1 MGPFQRLFWESTFN
15 PVMVV
20 AFIALLFFAFTA
32 NSTERVIFLVLAG
45 LLALAEISR
54 ARARGRQSTDDA
66 DATDDTTGTDET
78 PESE

>member
-1 MGPFQRLFWESTFN
+1 MGPLQRLFWESTFN

-66 DATDDTTGTDET
+66 DATDDTAGTDE
-78 PESE
+78 PPGV

>member
-1 MGPFQRLFWESTFN
+1 MGPLQRLFWESTFN

-54 ARARGRQSTDDA
+54 ARARGRQSTDDT
-66 DATDDTTGTDET
+66 DATDDTAGTDET
-78 PESE
+78 PGV

>member
-20 AFIALLFFAFTA
+20 AFIALLFFALTA

-66 DATDDTTGTDET
+66 DATDDTAGTDET
-78 PESE
+78 PGV

>member
-1 MGPFQRLFWESTFN
+1 MGPLQRLFWESTFN

-54 ARARGRQSTDDA
+54 ARARGRQSIDDA
-66 DATDDTTGTDET
+66 DATDDTAGTDET
-78 PESE
+78 PGV

>member
-66 DATDDTTGTDET
+66 DATDDTAGTDET
-78 PESE
+78 PGV

>member
-1 MGPFQRLFWESTFN
+1 MGPLQRLFWESTFN

-54 ARARGRQSTDDA
+54 ARARGRLSTDDA
-66 DATDDTTGTDET
+66 DATDDTAGTDET
-78 PESE
+78 PGV

>member
-32 NSTERVIFLVLAG
+32 ISTERVIFLVLAG

-66 DATDDTTGTDET
+66 DATDDTAGTDET
-78 PESE
+78 PGV

>member
-1 MGPFQRLFWESTFN
+1 MGPLQRLFWESTFN

-66 DATDDTTGTDET
+66 NATDDTAGTDET
-78 PESE
+78 PGV